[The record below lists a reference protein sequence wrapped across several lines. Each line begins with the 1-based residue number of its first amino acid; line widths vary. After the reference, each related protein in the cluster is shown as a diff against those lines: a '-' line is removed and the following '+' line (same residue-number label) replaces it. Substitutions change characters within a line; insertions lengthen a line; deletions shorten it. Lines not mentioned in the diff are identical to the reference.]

1 MGGDI
6 FRAKAN
12 FYKNILVDNSFVE
25 GLWQNSY
32 EVINQANL
40 VVDNIT
46 VINQTNES
54 NRVEGEAKFL
64 RALAYFDLVRHFGG
78 VPLRTE
84 GIVDYSSD
92 LNIQRSSEEE
102 IYNQIISDLN
112 DSYNLLPQSNDFFAD
127 KYAAKALLAR
137 VYLQRSEYSNALD
150 AAHDVIVNS
159 GHS

>member
-1 MGGDI
+1 M
-6 FRAKAN
+6 
-12 FYKNILVDNSFVE
+12 
-25 GLWQNSY
+25 
-32 EVINQANL
+32 INQANL
-40 VVDNIT
+40 VIDNIT
-46 VINQTNES
+46 VINQNSES

-127 KYAAKALLAR
+127 KYAAKALLASLSSTFR
-137 VYLQRSEYSNALD
+137 V
-150 AAHDVIVNS
+150 
-159 GHS
+159 